1 MHARFDME
9 WVPPE
14 QVRGNSRAHWR
25 TKARRV
31 QEMRESGL
39 AHGLEVISASGDTMW
54 PLRGN
59 LSLSVKATVKRWMDG
74 DNLLIG
80 YKGFIDGLAD
90 AGVLMDD
97 KQISFWG
104 INVEVGK
111 DERSVI
117 VLAQI

>member
-1 MHARFDME
+1 MHAKFELE

-39 AHGLEVISASGDTMW
+39 AHGLEVINVSEGAAW

-59 LSLSVKATVKRWMDG
+59 LSVTYYVTLKRWIDY
-74 DNLLIG
+74 DNLAIAF
-80 YKGFIDGLAD
+80 KGFIDGLSD
-90 AGVLMDD
+90 AGVIIDD
-97 KQISFWG
+97 KQVVQGHIY
-104 INVEVGK
+104 IEMGK
-111 DERSVI
+111 VERSVI
-117 VLAQI
+117 VLQEV